1 MQVGSSHDDGATPS
15 PGAISNPEEGQLD
28 EPSNLPTLN
37 LDPPDSKD
45 LLVYTDPRTG
55 KMKYLDLRTGKPY
68 EQYTPVANQGAFS
81 NEAADMICASI
92 REGKSLTKICQENQ
106 ISLSLFYAWLSIFP
120 EFKKRYTEARKQR
133 ADYHFHRVVELAD
146 GGIGM
151 DKEFIPGLKL
161 AVDAHKW
168 AAEKSDPERFAKPKE
183 EGNTSSSITINLQTG
198 VLDRQAPK
206 DILVDQFG
214 NFQGFGDSPIV
225 EEEIIEAEVTN
236 LSTNRWGEYDGEFK
250 TESSSSEDEEARSNG
265 SSE

>member
-1 MQVGSSHDDGATPS
+1 MDTND
-15 PGAISNPEEGQLD
+15 
-28 EPSNLPTLN
+28 NLPTLN

-68 EQYTPVANQGAFS
+68 EQYQPIANQGAFS

-146 GGIGM
+146 GGLGM
-151 DKEFIPGLKL
+151 DKDFIPGLKL

-183 EGNTSSSITINLQTG
+183 EGNNVGSITINLQTG

-214 NFQGFGDSPIV
+214 NFQGFGDSPIQVEGEVV
-225 EEEIIEAEVTN
+225 EEEII
-236 LSTNRWGEYDGEFK
+236 LSKNRWGEYDGREI
-250 TESSSSEDEEARSNG
+250 G
-265 SSE
+265 SSEESTSNDGKEQEDA

>member
-1 MQVGSSHDDGATPS
+1 M
-15 PGAISNPEEGQLD
+15 D
-28 EPSNLPTLN
+28 ELSNLPTLN

-68 EQYTPVANQGAFS
+68 EQYTPVANQGSFS

-183 EGNTSSSITINLQTG
+183 EGNNNGSITINLQTG

-214 NFQGFGDSPIV
+214 NFQGFGDAPIAEAEVV
-225 EEEIIEAEVTN
+225 EEETVN
-236 LSTNRWGEYDGEFK
+236 LSTNRWGEYDGGEI
-250 TESSSSEDEEARSNG
+250 SSSEKSTSDNGEEQKEA
-265 SSE
+265 

>member
-1 MQVGSSHDDGATPS
+1 
-15 PGAISNPEEGQLD
+15 
-28 EPSNLPTLN
+28 
-37 LDPPDSKD
+37 
-45 LLVYTDPRTG
+45 
-55 KMKYLDLRTGKPY
+55 MKYLDLRTGKPY

-92 REGKSLTKICQENQ
+92 REGQSLTKICQENQ

-151 DKEFIPGLKL
+151 DKEFVPGLKL

-183 EGNTSSSITINLQTG
+183 EGNNNGSITINLQTG

-214 NFQGFGDSPIV
+214 NFQGFGDSPVV
-225 EEEIIEAEVTN
+225 EEGFIEAETVN
-236 LSTNRWGEYDGEFK
+236 LSTNRWGEYDGREI
-250 TESSSSEDEEARSNG
+250 SSSEESTSNDGEEQENA
-265 SSE
+265 SSSGTDASR

>member
-1 MQVGSSHDDGATPS
+1 M
-15 PGAISNPEEGQLD
+15 D

-45 LLVYTDPRTG
+45 LLVYNDPRTG

-68 EQYTPVANQGAFS
+68 EQYTPIANQGSFS

-183 EGNTSSSITINLQTG
+183 KRQENPGQQQPARRRDT
-198 VLDRQAPK
+198 DRQ
-206 DILVDQFG
+206 
-214 NFQGFGDSPIV
+214 
-225 EEEIIEAEVTN
+225 
-236 LSTNRWGEYDGEFK
+236 
-250 TESSSSEDEEARSNG
+250 
-265 SSE
+265 

>member
-1 MQVGSSHDDGATPS
+1 M
-15 PGAISNPEEGQLD
+15 
-28 EPSNLPTLN
+28 
-37 LDPPDSKD
+37 
-45 LLVYTDPRTG
+45 
-55 KMKYLDLRTGKPY
+55 
-68 EQYTPVANQGAFS
+68 
-81 NEAADMICASI
+81 
-92 REGKSLTKICQENQ
+92 
-106 ISLSLFYAWLSIFP
+106 FYAWLSIFP

-214 NFQGFGDSPIV
+214 NFQGFGDSPIQVEGEAV
-225 EEEIIEAEVTN
+225 EEEVTLN
-236 LSTNRWGEYDGEFK
+236 TNRWGEYDGEFK
-250 TESSSSEDEEARSNG
+250 TESSSSEDEERGSNG

>member
-1 MQVGSSHDDGATPS
+1 MYYH
-15 PGAISNPEEGQLD
+15 SNPEEGQLD
-28 EPSNLPTLN
+28 NAIDQGNLPVLN
-37 LDPPDSKD
+37 IDPPDHKH
-45 LLVYTDPRTG
+45 LLVYNDPCTG

-68 EQYTPVANQGAFS
+68 EQYSPIANQGSFS

-92 REGKSLTKICQENQ
+92 REGMTLTKICRENQ

-133 ADYHFHRVVELAD
+133 ADYHFHKVVELAD
-146 GGIGM
+146 GAIGM
-151 DKEFIPGLKL
+151 DKEFVPGLKL

-183 EGNTSSSITINLQTG
+183 EGNTNGSITINLQTG

-214 NFQGFGDSPIV
+214 NFQGFGDAPIV
-225 EEEIIEAEVTN
+225 EEEIIEAEVSN
-236 LSTNRWGEYDGEFK
+236 LSTKRWEEYDDREISSGE
-250 TESSSSEDEEARSNG
+250 ESVSNDG
-265 SSE
+265 EKQKDA

>member
-1 MQVGSSHDDGATPS
+1 MDNTD
-15 PGAISNPEEGQLD
+15 
-28 EPSNLPTLN
+28 NLPAIDIT
-37 LDPPDSKD
+37 PPDSKD

-68 EQYTPVANQGAFS
+68 EQYHSLATEGSFS
-81 NEAADMICASI
+81 NEAADLICASI
-92 REGKSLTKICQENQ
+92 REGQSLTKICQENG

-133 ADYHFHRVVELAD
+133 ADYHFHRVIELAD
-146 GGIGM
+146 GGVGM

-183 EGNTSSSITINLQTG
+183 EGNTGSSITINLQTG

-214 NFQGFGDSPIV
+214 NFQGFGEALP
-225 EEEIIEAEVTN
+225 EEEAIEAEVVTLN
-236 LSTNRWGEYDGEFK
+236 TNRWGEYDGNRKRNEES
-250 TESSSSEDEEARSNG
+250 ESSEGDVQEG
-265 SSE
+265 SSSNS

>member
-1 MQVGSSHDDGATPS
+1 MD
-15 PGAISNPEEGQLD
+15 SN
-28 EPSNLPTLN
+28 SNLPTI
-37 LDPPDSKD
+37 DFTPPDSKD

-68 EQYTPVANQGAFS
+68 EQYTPIENQGAFS

-133 ADYHFHRVVELAD
+133 ADYHFNKVVELAD

-161 AVDAHKW
+161 AVEAHKW

-183 EGNTSSSITINLQTG
+183 ESNTNGGITINLQTG

-206 DILVDQFG
+206 DIVVDQFG
-214 NFQGFGDSPIV
+214 NFQGFGDSVVQVQDYRV
-225 EEEIIEAEVTN
+225 EEETV
-236 LSTNRWGEYDGEFK
+236 LSTNRWGEYDGKHSTKE
-250 TESSSSEDEEARSNG
+250 ESFGSKDEEDSGDSAGG
-265 SSE
+265 SSNDGYDQPG